1 MKQKEKIISG
11 VMVIFFIIIIDQLT
25 KFFITDKK
33 IDIISGVLSFR
44 YLKNYGIAFGLGENF
59 KIPII
64 IINLFIVIIISIF
77 IIKLD
82 LDKKVYICLFMVLG
96 GAISNLIDRIF
107 RGFVIDFFYIEFSHF
122 PVFNIADIFIILG
135 ILLFTLYYIISII
148 KLHFTM

>member
-11 VMVIFFIIIIDQLT
+11 VIVIFFIIIIDQLT
-25 KFFITDKK
+25 KFFIADKK
-33 IDIISGVLSFR
+33 IDIISGVVSFR

-107 RGFVIDFFYIEFSHF
+107 RGFVVDFLNIKLLKI
-122 PVFNIADIFIILG
+122 PVFNIADIFITLG
-135 ILLFTLYYIISII
+135 IIFLIFYCIIIMSKDI
-148 KLHFTM
+148 KK